1 MGFQGESGPPPNPAR
16 IFETARAFQL
26 PYILRA
32 GVELGVFTAI
42 AQGSHSAA
50 EIGKAC
56 NASERGIR
64 ILCDC
69 LTIIGLLTKAGNS
82 YSLTPDSAFFL
93 DNRSPAYLGNA
104 LTFLMHRQHLENL
117 EKLTETV
124 RQGGATVTA
133 DTGDPEDPIWV
144 DFARGM

>member
-1 MGFQGESGPPPNPAR
+1 MPSQGKTGPPPSPAAL
-16 IFETARAFQL
+16 FEAARAHQL

-42 AQGSHSAA
+42 AQGSHSAV

-64 ILCDC
+64 ILCDS
-69 LTIIGLLTKAGNS
+69 LTVMGLLTKSGNS

-93 DNRSPAYLGNA
+93 DSRSPAYFGKA
-104 LTFLMHRQHLENL
+104 
-117 EKLTETV
+117 
-124 RQGGATVTA
+124 
-133 DTGDPEDPIWV
+133 
-144 DFARGM
+144 